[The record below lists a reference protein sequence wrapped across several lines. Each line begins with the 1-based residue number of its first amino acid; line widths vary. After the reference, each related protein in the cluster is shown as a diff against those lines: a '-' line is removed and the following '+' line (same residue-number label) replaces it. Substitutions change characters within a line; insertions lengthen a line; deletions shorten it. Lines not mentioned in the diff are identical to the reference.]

1 MRKFWIA
8 IAIGALVCLALGI
21 IWTVRLDV
29 PSPPPWW
36 YGKNAVLRFEVW
48 EPGKDMATLAG
59 TIPKGPLDAMYA
71 FGLKAEVD
79 LDHNHKVEL
88 KRVWKQ
94 LQRLP
99 KGEKLSY
106 EEEGARV
113 DLWIDVKD
121 ASGS

>member
-8 IAIGALVCLALGI
+8 IAIGAVVCLAIGV

-29 PSPPPWW
+29 PSPSPWW

-48 EPGKDMATLAG
+48 EPGKDMATVAG
-59 TIPKGPLDAMYA
+59 TIPKGALDTMYA
-71 FGLKAEVD
+71 FGLKADIE
-79 LDHNHKVEL
+79 LDDHHKVAL
-88 KRVWKQ
+88 KPIWKK

-99 KGEKLSY
+99 KGEKLSH
-106 EEEGARV
+106 EQDGARF
-113 DLWIDVKD
+113 DMWIDVKG